1 MKIYK
6 IVLSLTVFT
15 SVSCVSFSQEEI
27 DQRLIENKGKQAED
41 AFKFNRN
48 SYNYYLFEL
57 DSAYKVVKLKD
68 LSKEEK
74 GLLNKN
80 IVFSP
85 ETIATIGTSSFN
97 YYQLGIRPNKETR
110 QYFKIDGE
118 NVLVIFKI
126 SEITKAFSTSPLYT
140 K

>member
-1 MKIYK
+1 MKNFKPLFALIAF
-6 IVLSLTVFT
+6 ILLS
-15 SVSCVSFSQEEI
+15 CAAFSQEEI
-27 DQRLIENKGKQAED
+27 DQRLVVNKGKQAED

-57 DSAYKVVKLKD
+57 DSAYQVVKLKD
-68 LSKEEK
+68 LTKEEK
-74 GLLNKN
+74 GVLIKN

-85 ETIATIGTSSFN
+85 EAIATIGTSSFN

-110 QYFKIDGE
+110 QYFKIDSE

-126 SEITKAFSTSPLYT
+126 SEITKAFSTSPLYS

>member
-1 MKIYK
+1 MKNYK
-6 IVLSLTVFT
+6 TLFALIAFISLS
-15 SVSCVSFSQEEI
+15 CAAFSQEEI
-27 DQRLIENKGKQAED
+27 DPRLLLNKGKQAQD

-57 DSAYKVVKLKD
+57 DSAYQVIKLND
-68 LSKEEK
+68 LTKEEK
-74 GLLNKN
+74 GMLNKN

-85 ETIATIGTSSFN
+85 ETIATIGTNAFN

-110 QYFKIDGE
+110 QYFKIDNE
-118 NVLVIFKI
+118 KVLVIFKI
-126 SEITKAFSTSPLYT
+126 SEITKAFTSSPLNT

>member
-1 MKIYK
+1 MKNFKPLFALIAF
-6 IVLSLTVFT
+6 ISL
-15 SVSCVSFSQEEI
+15 SCVAFSQEEI
-27 DQRLIENKGKQAED
+27 DQRLVINKGKQAED

-57 DSAYKVVKLKD
+57 DSAYQVVKIKD
-68 LSKEEK
+68 LTKEEK

-110 QYFKIDGE
+110 QYFKIDSE